1 MRRIELIRFAA
12 GAIFAHPMRSA
23 LTALGVVIGV
33 GAVVTMTSIGLGVQK
48 QVSDR
53 ISGLGANLITVQS
66 GQARGGATIA
76 RQGAGSAISLTDDDA
91 SAIRMNV
98 ANAAAVS
105 AVVQG
110 GSQMVGGGNNTNSR
124 ILGVSPDYL
133 QIRDM
138 QIARGRMFTD
148 EEEKA
153 GKKVVVMGQ
162 STVTTLFGD
171 QDPVGQRLRVG
182 QVPFEIIGVLTPKG
196 QSATGQDQDD
206 QVIGPLKS
214 IRSKVLGR
222 RIRGNSVQNILIE
235 ASDKDSM
242 DKVQSDVTDLL
253 RDRHKIGSPDQDDVQ
268 VQNMQQ
274 LMETAQETTKTF
286 TFLLGGVAGVSLL
299 VGGVGIMNI
308 MLVAVTERTR
318 EIGLRMALGATR
330 GDVLFQFALEAV
342 TLSVFGGVLGLLF
355 GLLGGVIMSKVGGFP
370 VAVAPWAPPLALG
383 FSVFVGLIF
392 GAYPSWRAAQLDPI
406 EALRRD

>member
-253 RDRHKIGSPDQDDVQ
+253 RDRHKIGSPDQDDFQ